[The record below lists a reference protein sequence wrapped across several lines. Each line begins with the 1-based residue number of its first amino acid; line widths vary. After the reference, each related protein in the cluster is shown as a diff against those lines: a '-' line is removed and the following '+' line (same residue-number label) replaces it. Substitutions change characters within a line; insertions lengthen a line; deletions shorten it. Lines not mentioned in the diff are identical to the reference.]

1 MKPTKL
7 TNLVGIALIVAVV
20 GFFVIQ
26 LLVGNGL
33 PAPTVAI
40 NIVLIQPS
48 LALILFLSAIPIIRY
63 RSALKKFLDSK
74 GVRPKPVDSNYA
86 IRSLA
91 FAKSVSLTGGI
102 FVGWQSAILVY
113 QLVVP
118 QTTSFLTPVLG
129 ILGAITMTVVGIV
142 VENLFRIP
150 PDRDGDAA

>member
-7 TNLVGIALIVAVV
+7 TNLAGIALIVAVV

-26 LLVGNGL
+26 IMVGNGL

-40 NIVLIQPS
+40 NIILIQPS

-63 RSALKKFLDSK
+63 RSSLKKFLDSK
-74 GVRPKPVDSNYA
+74 GVRPKPVDPTYA
-86 IRSLA
+86 LRSLA
-91 FAKSVSLTGGI
+91 FAKSVSLTGSI
-102 FVGWQSAILVY
+102 FVGWQTAILVY

-118 QTTSFLTPVLG
+118 QSTSFLNPVLG

-142 VENLFRIP
+142 VENLFRVP